1 MPAAQ
6 PLLRGSAVR
15 ARPCADADL
24 EALASSDLEAL
35 RVLWSKRFGPPPKLR
50 SVELLR
56 LMLAWRI
63 QAEAQGG
70 LDADTRRLL
79 AMRGPVVP
87 EGRSLGLGAI
97 LRRTWRGRTVE
108 AIVEADGFRFEGR
121 LYPTLTA
128 VAVAA
133 TGTRWSGP
141 RFFGLRSARP

>member
-1 MPAAQ
+1 MSIP
-6 PLLRGSAVR
+6 PLPPR
-15 ARPCADADL
+15 ADADMD
-24 EALASSDLEAL
+24 ALASSDLEAL
-35 RVLWSKRFGPPPKLR
+35 REVWSQRFGPPPTLR

-63 QAEAQGG
+63 QAAAQGC
-70 LDADTRRLL
+70 LDAATRRLL
-79 AMRGPVVP
+79 ERRGPVVP